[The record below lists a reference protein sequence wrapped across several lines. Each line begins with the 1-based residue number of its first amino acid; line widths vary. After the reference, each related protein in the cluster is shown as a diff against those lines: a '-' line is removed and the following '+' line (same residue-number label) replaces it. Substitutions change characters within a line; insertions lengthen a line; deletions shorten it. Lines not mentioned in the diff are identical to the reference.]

1 MHVRILLLI
10 VLLTCG
16 SLAKAEKVSYEIY
29 AMNGAELPTL
39 IAKGVKEYRP
49 ADIHVEENND
59 RGRINWSKS
68 LELDGGFTIGAS
80 IYREPEV
87 TGFGLWAQRSP
98 CGFSWEWFN
107 ATDPGHFKKLQEIG
121 QLSVSYR
128 NEGELKEIAEI
139 VFDSDVS
146 LRLNES
152 QDPDRKTHRIL
163 IKKGSV
169 LKFPL
174 NSSLNPDLQRKAAA
188 SRRKLQAC

>member
-1 MHVRILLLI
+1 MCMRVLLLT
-10 VLLTCG
+10 VLLACS
-16 SLAKAEKVSYEIY
+16 SLTRAEKIGYEIY

-39 IAKGVKEYRP
+39 ISKGIKEYSA
-49 ADIHVEENND
+49 ADFLVEESND
-59 RGRINWSKS
+59 RGRVNWSKS
-68 LELDGGFTIGAS
+68 LELDGGFSIGAS
-80 IYREPEV
+80 IYRESEV
-87 TGFGLWAQRSP
+87 AGFGLWAQRSP

-107 ATDPGHFKKLQEIG
+107 ATAPGHFKKLQEVG
-121 QLSVSYR
+121 LLSVSYR
-128 NEGELKEIAEI
+128 SEGNLKEIAEI

-152 QDPDRKTHRIL
+152 QDTNRKTHRVL

-188 SRRKLQAC
+188 SRHKLQAC